1 MNDKWVIT
9 SQEKTAGRVAAG
21 AGQSAMQQR
30 HHVPLVSF
38 LCHRFFSV
46 LSQGRHISDV
56 SPHGQ
61 ETSAVVEG
69 TMSGGQARK
78 RVLLPLESPAGLP
91 PVWSSSPGSSLMA
104 VLKLITGRRRKP
116 PHLA

>member
-1 MNDKWVIT
+1 MSDHIT
-9 SQEKTAGRVAAG
+9 GEDRRPGGCRGGS
-21 AGQSAMQQR
+21 
-30 HHVPLVSF
+30 VSDATTSP
-38 LCHRFFSV
+38 CPPRFFSV

>member
-1 MNDKWVIT
+1 M
-9 SQEKTAGRVAAG
+9 AAG

-30 HHVPLVSF
+30 HHVPLVAF

-104 VLKLITGRRRKP
+104 VLNSSLAGVDSHHIWLNPVTINHLGWEVTG
-116 PHLA
+116 